1 MKRNTNQALK
11 RRTDRELKRLFGD
24 AVAFLA
30 DITDPATLNLSAALM
45 DRVHDGADALLGMRG
60 NLAEQ
65 QRYIGHLPFE
75 VRLVLCMW
83 LKDIHLAAKLV
94 RAVYSKA

>member
-1 MKRNTNQALK
+1 MKRKA
-11 RRTDRELKRLFGD
+11 DRELKRLFGD
-24 AVAFLA
+24 AVVFLA
-30 DITDPATLNLSAALM
+30 DITDPVTLDLSAALM

-60 NLAEQ
+60 NPAEQ
-65 QRYIGHLPFE
+65 QRYVANLPFE

-94 RAVYSKA
+94 RTVYAKT